1 MADPIRLYAEFTDD
15 LGTDYRLNIHDANF
29 TGTAGTFKLGADGF
43 VLRYTGNNEERL
55 QGVIASEVTFTLTEE
70 TSIHTDFMD
79 LLSTTAE
86 QRFSVSIRKKPDTIN
101 TIYWRGVLYPEQ
113 VTRPYDYQPIQNTLT
128 AADDLGNLQYVKHD
142 STGNVDVPTLL
153 LQCLNRT
160 RGTHLWDTDAF
171 LYYVNDF
178 KAVDYTG
185 TNQLDDTLISNLS
198 LGNPD
203 SNGVNQY
210 YTTIEI
216 LESITKVFNAR
227 LFQSEGVWWFLP
239 LGAQQYSTTI
249 DAHAI
254 QKSGAYITEEE
265 FEADRPFSTTLQRL
279 NGYEYSNLVPIK
291 EVRRTRRYNGNYPL
305 IYDNLFVKAEFGNT
319 LEDTDVDY
327 TQGTQF
333 LISGTFNYAYDGDGV
348 AAGDERVARVMLRF
362 FVEVG
367 SLHLEREANFDGTA
381 LEFGIG
387 SLDESPL
394 EYTSHTYD
402 TAQWTTNQLHYE
414 EVSYIF
420 DRKDGGEITMPIVIT
435 TPPLPSD
442 QTGMDLT
449 VSIVGIDEDGNNDSN
464 LVTPA
469 GADFE
474 IVVLRADLLGD
485 NALGDEVTFT
495 ATNSDDARG
504 EIDQGLCLFGDGE
517 TLNADG
523 VIQVIEGISAGP
535 VTQWQSLMYT
545 GTGLG
550 INRLGVQ
557 EILSGQRVATP
568 IQRGTVY
575 GSTLQM
581 WEVLDDTAG
590 NYALFQFTYTA
601 RSVET
606 QLEAFLIT
614 RDATT
619 VTTGFEDAINVNDPI
634 THNPSLGASG
644 ATEALNRALLI
655 GLPRYGARMQQRVT
669 AVTNRSGSTYSVQDS
684 DYMIMN
690 TWAGAN
696 GSGAIFLPT
705 VDESEGRTIEF
716 HSDDTI
722 SANKSVTLQLSEQG
736 VTIDG
741 ATSYDFDRAYD
752 GITILCHGSNWYIIQ
767 KKEK

>member
-128 AADDLGNLQYVKHD
+128 AADDLGNLQYVKHN

-153 LQCLNRT
+153 LQCLSRT

-414 EVSYIF
+414 EVSYVF

-590 NYALFQFTYTA
+590 N
-601 RSVET
+601 
-606 QLEAFLIT
+606 
-614 RDATT
+614 
-619 VTTGFEDAINVNDPI
+619 
-634 THNPSLGASG
+634 
-644 ATEALNRALLI
+644 
-655 GLPRYGARMQQRVT
+655 
-669 AVTNRSGSTYSVQDS
+669 
-684 DYMIMN
+684 
-690 TWAGAN
+690 
-696 GSGAIFLPT
+696 
-705 VDESEGRTIEF
+705 
-716 HSDDTI
+716 
-722 SANKSVTLQLSEQG
+722 
-736 VTIDG
+736 
-741 ATSYDFDRAYD
+741 
-752 GITILCHGSNWYIIQ
+752 
-767 KKEK
+767 